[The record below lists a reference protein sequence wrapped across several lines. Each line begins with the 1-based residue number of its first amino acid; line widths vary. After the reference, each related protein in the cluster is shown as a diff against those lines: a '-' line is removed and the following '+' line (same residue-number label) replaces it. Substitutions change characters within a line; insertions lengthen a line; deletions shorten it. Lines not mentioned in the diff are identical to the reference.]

1 MKTEPSQ
8 NNSKKV
14 NLNNS
19 IKDDGFINLINILSD
34 SIREYYKVTKNA
46 NKNEN
51 ILTNRAQKEINNF
64 ELYLKNNLKLNDK
77 EINLFNGNI
86 NKILNNLDLNIT
98 SNLNNLTF
106 FFEDAKII
114 FKKMKDERQEIISR
128 MKKRANSNK
137 MRQVEREN
145 ILNKDSNYLYPKSE
159 NQRLDK
165 INNNKAIY
173 TNQNSAINFVIKK
186 NIDNFDNFYKNNLTY
201 NNNRISINNNIG
213 NKIRNIKSYSKNK
226 QNLKNMGNE
235 ISKKNYIRI
244 NTNNKNINVEIE
256 RLKDVNRQNELIIN
270 KLKNELKQYQ
280 LQDEKNLDNNKYN
293 ELLKNYKNCQ
303 LIIKKLQEENIKLKK
318 NITPLLKNN
327 INDDNKDLI
336 NKINILSKENNIL
349 KNRIKSLNVNN
360 LTPKNELNYNIPSK
374 KNSELL
380 NINSLE
386 KEIKLFNNKINSI
399 EIKLLEEQKKN
410 KELTKENILLNNKYK
425 AELYELS
432 KKNTEISKI
441 LLNKQ
446 NELLKLQ
453 KENMEKNLE
462 IKNLKLSLNNTKYN
476 SNAETIEEASD
487 ENNHLKISENANTN
501 IYNYKKENAELK
513 KMINTYQDKI
523 KYYQNQIKNVKSGLY
538 ENVQAKIEQQN
549 SNEKNMNEIKKGYEK
564 KIEEINNKNKDAE
577 NNLVLCQTFNNEL
590 NQQIND
596 LNQQIISKDIKILEL
611 NNQIEEIQKKLSV
624 KEEENKN
631 LIEKLNKNIDNNNN
645 DDNRQNIILKD
656 KLEEQKIINS
666 DLNDELTNLK
676 NNNELLTMNYEKNI
690 SKEKNKKYLNQELE
704 KFNNEN
710 SQLKESKEKS
720 KNEIKEILSSN
731 KINGDN
737 TKVLKDQNE
746 ELERLKQLISN
757 YQTENQKGGEEIKNL
772 KRENEKIKEQLI
784 RLSTS
789 LPEEYNQL
797 LKEYKILETKYKN
810 IIKNNKIND
819 DIIGNQ
825 EGTSS
830 TARNHKNE
838 ESAKELNKAKR
849 EIEVI
854 KKKNMELV
862 KQLEAKEINKNSF
875 DNKSEQNISNY
886 EEEFDLRKMA
896 KGAKEKNRSQDINI
910 DYPGIQAIKEKYR
923 ELDFYYNSLENL
935 VKKLLLNIHCNPKNK
950 VYITE
955 LCKLVKFDL
964 ETTNKIIMNKNKNFL
979 LGIFK

>member
-1 MKTEPSQ
+1 M
-8 NNSKKV
+8 
-14 NLNNS
+14 
-19 IKDDGFINLINILSD
+19 
-34 SIREYYKVTKNA
+34 
-46 NKNEN
+46 
-51 ILTNRAQKEINNF
+51 
-64 ELYLKNNLKLNDK
+64 
-77 EINLFNGNI
+77 
-86 NKILNNLDLNIT
+86 
-98 SNLNNLTF
+98 
-106 FFEDAKII
+106 
-114 FKKMKDERQEIISR
+114 
-128 MKKRANSNK
+128 
-137 MRQVEREN
+137 
-145 ILNKDSNYLYPKSE
+145 
-159 NQRLDK
+159 
-165 INNNKAIY
+165 
-173 TNQNSAINFVIKK
+173 
-186 NIDNFDNFYKNNLTY
+186 
-201 NNNRISINNNIG
+201 
-213 NKIRNIKSYSKNK
+213 
-226 QNLKNMGNE
+226 
-235 ISKKNYIRI
+235 
-244 NTNNKNINVEIE
+244 
-256 RLKDVNRQNELIIN
+256 
-270 KLKNELKQYQ
+270 
-280 LQDEKNLDNNKYN
+280 
-293 ELLKNYKNCQ
+293 
-303 LIIKKLQEENIKLKK
+303 
-318 NITPLLKNN
+318 
-327 INDDNKDLI
+327 
-336 NKINILSKENNIL
+336 SKENNIL

-425 AELYELS
+425 AESFELS

-523 KYYQNQIKNVKSGLY
+523 KYYQNQIKNVKNELY

-819 DIIGNQ
+819 DIIGNPD
-825 EGTSS
+825 GTSS
-830 TARNHKNE
+830 TGRNHKNE